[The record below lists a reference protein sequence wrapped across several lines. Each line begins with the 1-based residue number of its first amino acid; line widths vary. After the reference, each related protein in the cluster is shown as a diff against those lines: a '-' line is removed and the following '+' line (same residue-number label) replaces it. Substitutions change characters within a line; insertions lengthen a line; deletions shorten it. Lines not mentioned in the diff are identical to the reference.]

1 MPISQPADC
10 GLACWQMFGRM
21 FEVADILKY
30 RSLAI
35 VGLEKNT
42 GKTECLNYILRRVK
56 GEARK
61 FALTSVGIDGEN
73 RDQVCQTPKPE
84 IEVPEGMVFVTSEKH
99 FLEKRLVAEI
109 LDISEERTALGR
121 LVAARAIT
129 SGKVLLSGPADTGGL
144 KLLIA
149 RMKENGIQ
157 TTIVDGALSR
167 LSLASPAVTEAM
179 FLATGAA
186 VSGNIPELVRRTKFV
201 YELIGLEEVETELQ
215 DVLDGVGQ
223 GVWAI
228 DSEGKV
234 VDLHLPSI
242 FMLEKMGTD
251 LFRFGNRLFVAG
263 AVSDK
268 LLQYLRVQKQPVEL
282 IIRDFTRVF
291 AKPESYYA
299 FLRKGGSLKVVHRS
313 RLLAV
318 TINPVAPSGLV
329 LDSDRLRDVM
339 QEALEL
345 PVYDVKRIE

>member
-1 MPISQPADC
+1 M
-10 GLACWQMFGRM
+10 
-21 FEVADILKY
+21 KY

-121 LVAARAIT
+121 LVTARAIT
-129 SGKVLLSGPADTGGL
+129 SGKVLLSGPAGTGGL

-149 RMKENGIQ
+149 RMKERGIQ

>member
-1 MPISQPADC
+1 M
-10 GLACWQMFGRM
+10 
-21 FEVADILKY
+21 KY

-121 LVAARAIT
+121 LVTARAIT

-339 QEALEL
+339 QEALKL

>member
-1 MPISQPADC
+1 M
-10 GLACWQMFGRM
+10 
-21 FEVADILKY
+21 KY

-109 LDISEERTALGR
+109 LDISKERTALGR
-121 LVAARAIT
+121 LVTARAIT

-149 RMKENGIQ
+149 RMKERGIQ